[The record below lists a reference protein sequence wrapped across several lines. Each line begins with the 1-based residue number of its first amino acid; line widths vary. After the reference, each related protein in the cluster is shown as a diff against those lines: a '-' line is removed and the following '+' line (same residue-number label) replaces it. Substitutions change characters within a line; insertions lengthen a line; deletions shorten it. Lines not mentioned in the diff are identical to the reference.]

1 MLTSMT
7 WAPKGKEITLYDIS
21 RDLANECGLTVL
33 QANQMYHAML
43 RILKEAILSGRP
55 VRLQG
60 FGKFKFRLWTG
71 RTLPATIPRSKGART
86 CPSKLILRFVAAR
99 DLKQAVDRMPISSVV
114 YQKPVPRNR
123 AQRRPERK
131 LGISL

>member
-7 WAPKGKEITLYDIS
+7 WAPRGKEITMYDIS
-21 RDLANECGLTVL
+21 RDLAKECGLNVT
-33 QANQMYHAML
+33 QAHQMYYAML
-43 RILKEAILSGRP
+43 RILKESILSGRP
-55 VRLQG
+55 VTLSG

-71 RTLPATIPRSKGART
+71 RTFPQSASAPGTY
-86 CPSKLILRFVAAR
+86 PSKLILRFVASK
-99 DLKQAVDRMPISSVV
+99 DLKLAVDRMPISSVV

-123 AQRRPERK
+123 AKRRPERK